1 MRVEI
6 VLARPRRFETWQ
18 VTVSVGAT
26 LASALDAAGLT
37 PEWLAEA
44 EIDGFA
50 LHGVRSEADARLHD
64 GDRIELLRPLVAD
77 PKEAR
82 RRRAASRKGP

>member
-6 VLARPRRFETWQ
+6 VLAWPRRFESWQ
-18 VTVSVGAT
+18 VNVPVGAT
-26 LASALDAAGLT
+26 LASALEAATLT
-37 PEWLAEA
+37 PAWLAEQGV
-44 EIDGFA
+44 DGFA

-82 RRRAASRKGP
+82 RKRAARKTP